1 MNRLVNLWAALLG
14 SMLLA
19 ACTQPTG
26 GTDDQ
31 SAAASEDGSEVVM
44 VDGVKKKRIEGFGG
58 IIAESYDESEEW
70 WPPYEEP
77 NADAPNVIIFLLDD
91 VGFAQVGSFGALI
104 ETPNIDQLASNGLR
118 FNNFHT
124 TALCSPSRAS
134 LMAGRNPH
142 SIGLGS
148 HALTAMGFP
157 GYNAVMPE
165 SAKSVAN
172 YLQEAGYVNYAL
184 GKWDHTP
191 LYEVSQVGPFD
202 RWPSGEGFQH
212 AYTFMAADVHQFV
225 PVMWNDHT
233 PEPYRKSEH
242 LDKDL
247 ADRAIEWITGHKSIK
262 PDLPFMMLWASGSMH
277 SPHHAPDSHID
288 KYAGKFDMGWDVAR
302 EQILQRQIELG
313 VVPEGTQLTE
323 RIDQIPAWDSLPA
336 EEKSLYARQMEVFA
350 AQMEWVDLQIGR
362 VVDELERIGEL
373 ENTLIFITADNGAS
387 GEGGLAGTF
396 NETYVLNGLQTPL
409 EANLRAQEDWGRENT
424 YPHYHAGWAMAG
436 NTPFRYF
443 KQSEHRGGQ
452 HDALVV
458 HWPNGIQAKGE
469 VRSQYH
475 HISDI
480 APTIMQAAGVTVPEE
495 YHGVEQQPMDGV
507 SMMYAFNNADA
518 PNQKKRQYYEM
529 FGNRA
534 IWVDGWKAVTLH
546 ADRMPWDVNVTLPFD
561 EDEWELYYVAEDF
574 SESTNV
580 ADQNPEKLA
589 ELVEIFDEE
598 AWKYNVYPLYDDM
611 IKRLGAQQDR
621 LFGDQTEFVY
631 FWPGAVRIA
640 EKSSAPVKN
649 RAHTIETNIDLT
661 GDEEGVIVAVG
672 GMTGGY
678 TMFIKDNKLYYDY
691 NFLDGVHY
699 VLESPTL
706 PSGPTDLKFNFI
718 LTQPFG
724 GTGELYVN
732 GEKVDEVEMPQ
743 MHISTYSLAET
754 FDVGRDTGTQVS
766 SMYSNPFPF
775 NRELDRVTF
784 VVSDDDVV
792 PPREMPTQNY

>member
-1 MNRLVNLWAALLG
+1 M
-14 SMLLA
+14 
-19 ACTQPTG
+19 
-26 GTDDQ
+26 
-31 SAAASEDGSEVVM
+31 
-44 VDGVKKKRIEGFGG
+44 KRILTITIALGALIAAQVSYAQEVKTKDVEGFGG
-58 IIAESYDESEEW
+58 VIAKKYSDSKEW
-70 WPPYEEP
+70 WAAEQLP
-77 NADAPNVIIFLLDD
+77 NKDAPNVIIFLLDD
-91 VGFAQVGSFGALI
+91 VGFAQVGSFGGLI
-104 ETPNIDQLASNGLR
+104 KTPNIDGLAANGLR

-157 GYNAVMPE
+157 GYNAIMPE

-172 YLQEAGYVNYAL
+172 YLQEEGYINYAL

-212 AYTFMAADVHQFV
+212 AYTFMAADVHQFI
-225 PVMWNDHT
+225 PVMWNDHS
-233 PEPYRKSEH
+233 PEPYRKTEH

-262 PDLPFMMLWASGSMH
+262 KDLPFMMLWASGSMH

-288 KYAGKFDMGWDVAR
+288 KYKGKFDMGWDKAR
-302 EQILQRQIELG
+302 EIILQQQIAKG
-313 VVPEGTQLTE
+313 VVPAGTKLTE
-323 RIDQIPAWDSLPA
+323 RIDQIPAWDSLS
-336 EEKSLYARQMEVFA
+336 EKEQQLYARQMEVFA
-350 AQMEWVDLQIGR
+350 GQMEWVDLQIGR
-362 VVDELERIGEL
+362 VVSELKRIGEL
-373 ENTLIFITADNGAS
+373 DNTLIFVTADNGAS

-409 EANLRAQEDWGRENT
+409 ETNYRHLEDWGRENT

-452 HDALVV
+452 QDHLVV
-458 HWPNGIQAKGE
+458 HWPNGIKAKGE

-480 APTIMQAAGVTVPEE
+480 APTIMEAAGITVPEE
-495 YHGVEQQPMDGV
+495 YNGVKQQPMDGV
-507 SMMYAFNNADA
+507 SMAYAFDTAGA
-518 PNQKKRQYYEM
+518 PNKKERQYYEM

-534 IWVDGWKAVTLH
+534 IWVDGWKAVSLH
-546 ADRMPWDVNVTLPFD
+546 ANRMPWDVNVVLPFD
-561 EDEWELYYVAEDF
+561 QDKWELYNVAEDF
-574 SESTNV
+574 SESTDL
-580 ADQNPEKLA
+580 AASNPEKLE
-589 ELVEIFDEE
+589 ELVAIFDEE

-621 LFGDQTEFVY
+621 IFGDQKEFVY
-631 FWPGAVRIA
+631 YWPGATRIA

-649 RAHTIETNIDLT
+649 RAHTIETQLDLE

-678 TMFIKDNKLYYDY
+678 TMFIKDNHLYYDY

-699 VLESPTL
+699 ILKSAAL
-706 PSGPTDLKFNFI
+706 PKGRTDLKFSF
-718 LTQPFG
+718 TRTKPFG
-724 GTGELYVN
+724 GEGELYVN
-732 GEKVDEVEMPQ
+732 GDKVDQVDMPQ
-743 MHISTYSLAET
+743 MHIATYSLAET

-766 SMYSNPFPF
+766 GLYTGIFEF
-775 NRELDRVTF
+775 NKKIDRVIF
-784 VVSDDDVV
+784 LVSDENTV
-792 PPREMPTQNY
+792 PPRDLPAVYY

>member
-1 MNRLVNLWAALLG
+1 MIGAIAL
-14 SMLLA
+14 S
-19 ACTQPTG
+19 ACTEPQSGDGEAKVAIGADETG
-26 GTDDQ
+26 I
-31 SAAASEDGSEVVM
+31 VM
-44 VDGVKKKRIEGFGG
+44 VDGVRKKQIEGFGG
-58 IIAESYDESEEW
+58 IIAESYEDSEEW
-70 WPPYEEP
+70 WATYEEP
-77 NADAPNVIIFLLDD
+77 NPDAPNVIIFLLDD
-91 VGFAQVGSFGALI
+91 VGFAQVGSFGGLI
-104 ETPNIDQLASNGLR
+104 DTPNIDRLATNGLR

-172 YLQEAGYVNYAL
+172 YLEEAGYINYAL

-202 RWPSGEGFQH
+202 RWPSGEGFHH

-233 PEPYRKSEH
+233 PEPYRKSVH
-242 LDKDL
+242 LDQDL

-288 KYAGKFDMGWDVAR
+288 KYAGKFDAGWDVAR
-302 EQILQRQIELG
+302 EQILQQQIEMG
-313 VVPEGTQLTE
+313 VVPEGTRLTE
-323 RIDQIPAWDSLPA
+323 RIGVIPAWDSLPD

-373 ENTLIFITADNGAS
+373 DNTLIFVTADNGAS

-409 EANLRAQEDWGRENT
+409 DANLRAQEDWGRENT

-458 HWPNGIQAKGE
+458 HWPNGIEAKGE

-480 APTIMQAAGVTVPEE
+480 APTIMQAAGITVPDE

-507 SMMYAFNNADA
+507 SMIYAFDNPDA
-518 PNQKKRQYYEM
+518 PNAKERQYYEM

-561 EDEWELYYVAEDF
+561 EDEWELYHVAEDF
-574 SESTNV
+574 SEYDNV

-611 IKRLGAQQDR
+611 IARLGAQQDR

-631 FWPGAVRIA
+631 YAPGAVRIA

-649 RAHTIETNIDLT
+649 RAHTIETNIELS
-661 GDEEGVIVAVG
+661 GNEEGVIVAVG

-678 TMFIKDNKLYYDY
+678 SMFIQDNKLYYDY

-699 VLESPTL
+699 TLESPPL
-706 PSGPTDLKFNFI
+706 PEGATDLKFNFI
-718 LTQPFG
+718 LTHPFG
-724 GTGELYVN
+724 GTGELFVN
-732 GEKVDEVEMPQ
+732 GEKVDEVDMPQ

-754 FDVGRDTGTQVS
+754 FDVGRDTGTQVTD
-766 SMYSNPFPF
+766 MYSDPFPF
-775 NRELDRVTF
+775 TGEIDRVIF
-784 VVSDDDVV
+784 NVSDDAVV
-792 PPREMPTQNY
+792 PPRDMPTQNY